1 MIRRHI
7 ILSGVLLILIAP
19 GELFAGKSGFET
31 YGDVASYAI
40 PSTAAVITVWQDT
53 GPDWDGLLQFGISGG
68 LTAGIVQG
76 LKHGIDRD
84 RPNGEDD
91 KSFPSSHT
99 STAFSGASYLHYR
112 YGWQY
117 GTPAYIAA
125 AAVGASRVDADKHHV
140 GDVIAGAAIANL
152 VAFFLVDSI
161 DQNVVIIPV
170 INTKKHNFG
179 ILASFRF

>member
-1 MIRRHI
+1 MIARHV
-7 ILSGVLLILIAP
+7 ILAGFLMIATAP
-19 GELFAGKSGFET
+19 GELLAEKSGFET
-31 YGDVASYAI
+31 YGDVAAYAI
-40 PSTAAVITVWQDT
+40 PSAAGVVTVLRDT
-53 GPDWDGLLQFGISGG
+53 GPDWDGFLQLGISGG
-68 LTAGIVQG
+68 LTFGIVQG
-76 LKHGIDRD
+76 LKHGTDRK

-125 AAVGASRVDADKHHV
+125 AAVGASRVDADKHFV

-152 VAFFLVDSI
+152 TAFFLVDSI

-170 INTKKHNFG
+170 INAKKHNFG
-179 ILASFRF
+179 LLASFKF